1 MLKELLECY
10 GIWRPLGYY
19 CSRHVEYTARLLQHN
34 CCGFNIFSQLFLTP
48 SICICTLVRLKW
60 RSSRCGLSTR
70 RLSNGSCLLTGG
82 SAFFSR
88 MLEVGR
94 DTFDSMESM
103 IARGLTPWSIWLLIE
118 CLRSL
123 IIECLLDSIPLLHRV
138 HYCNTFCGW
147 AFLLGWFSIIRYIQE
162 SRVST
167 RTPRG
172 YSLCLTPTLAF
183 LSSYQL
189 FDHDFMVLLSQG
201 FSPNSVR
208 TDVSIVPHWA

>member
-19 CSRHVEYTARLLQHN
+19 CSRHVEYTARLLRLDY
-34 CCGFNIFSQLFLTP
+34 CSTIVAASIFSLKCSWLP
-48 SICICTLVRLKW
+48 SICTCTLVRLKW
-60 RSSRCGLSTR
+60 RSSGCGLSTG

-94 DTFDSMESM
+94 DTFDSMESL
-103 IARGLTPWSIWLLIE
+103 IARGLTPWSIFGSSSSFFV
-118 CLRSL
+118 SL
-123 IIECLLDSIPLLHRV
+123 SSSCLLDSMPLLYRV
-138 HYCNTFCGW
+138 QYCSTFCGW

-162 SRVST
+162 LRVLT

-183 LSSYQL
+183 LSSSQL
-189 FDHDFMVLLSQG
+189 FDHDFMVLLS
-201 FSPNSVR
+201 
-208 TDVSIVPHWA
+208 